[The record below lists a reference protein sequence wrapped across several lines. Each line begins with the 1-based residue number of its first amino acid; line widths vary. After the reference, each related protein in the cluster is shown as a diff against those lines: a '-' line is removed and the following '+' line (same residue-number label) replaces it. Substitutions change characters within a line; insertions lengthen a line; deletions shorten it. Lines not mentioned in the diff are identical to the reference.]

1 LISLKMAAAALP
13 LLGLVVAEI
22 AFYGLPQEL

>member
-13 LLGLVVAEI
+13 LLELVVAEI
-22 AFYGLPQEL
+22 AFYGLPKKL